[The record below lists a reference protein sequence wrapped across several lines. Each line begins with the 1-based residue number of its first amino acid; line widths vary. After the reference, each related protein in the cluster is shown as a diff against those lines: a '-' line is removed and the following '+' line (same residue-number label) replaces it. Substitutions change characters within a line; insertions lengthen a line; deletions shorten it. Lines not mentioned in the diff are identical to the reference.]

1 MTPQS
6 NFMVLAPLADG
17 QEDAL
22 RSLLAS
28 MNLRPGVVDPHNALV
43 PFGEFERLHF
53 ARFVI
58 VDAPTAADITVY
70 GLPMAKWPVSLAFLG
85 DCDGP
90 ADSFLAEL
98 VGRAGAGLRRIFA
111 FCRGF
116 SPEGDLLDWMKRHE
130 QPPAANYINWIGRTA
145 LQVREEAALREA
157 LVNHLQTI
165 REEAGSLSP
174 RQLHERLSAFVAAEQ
189 RAGRLTLTPE
199 APTPFGWWLRN
210 LLHMIGVPL
219 ALLIL
224 APFLLIASPVL
235 AYMLRRRETTDP
247 DIDPP
252 PDPDHVARLADLEDH
267 EFTNQFTVFGDLKPG
282 RFRRWTTSFLLW
294 LLNYSARHIYN
305 RGYLTRVQTIHFA
318 RWIFLD
324 GKKRLFFASNYDGSL
339 ESYMDDFINKV
350 AWGINLVFSNGVGY
364 PRTDWLIKRGARDE
378 QKYKRVLRRHQLPTD
393 VWYNAH
399 PGLTAIDLARNSR
412 IRAGIER
419 PALPEREAREW
430 LSLLSGGTDVTPPHP
445 GVDFGDVQGLVRFG
459 HGRLSEASFFLLK
472 VADRAA
478 AQRWLQSAPVTSAQ
492 EMDPR
497 PDSALQVAFT
507 REGLQALGVPSEVI
521 QGFSDEF
528 QSGLAGEE
536 SRSRRLGDVG
546 ANAPSGWQ
554 WGGSAGAVPHL
565 VAMVYALPGGLDAWE
580 EAIQGAD
587 WDAAFDVQARLSTF
601 DLGEIEPFGFADGL
615 SQPRPDWERE
625 LAPDV
630 KERPK
635 YSNLIALGEVL
646 LGYPN
651 EYGRYTRRPLI
662 DPTHDPRAADL
673 PAAEDALNKRDLGRN
688 GTYVVFRQLHQDVR
702 GFWQFLDRQANS
714 VAGERQRLAEA
725 MVGRTRSG
733 EPLVPLAAEPIPGVG
748 PDPKDIA
755 ANQFTYAGDPSG
767 TRCPFGAHVRRANPR
782 SGDLPEGTTGG
793 VARLLRLLGFK
804 RASFYDDL
812 LASARFHRIVRR
824 GREYGTPL
832 SPEDA
837 LHPGPEHEERGLH
850 FIGLAANLSR
860 QFEFVQN
867 AWIESTKFA
876 GLSEERDPLLG
887 DRALPPGLTDASSTS
902 PALTGLAEEQAP
914 LLGGSEALPDPSSGD
929 VFTIRRADGS
939 ARRITGMPQFIT
951 VLGGAYFFLPG
962 LRALRY
968 IAGAPAMSPAARP
981 EPTSIEENR
990 WRLLRALHRGLQIG
1004 LHIERRLEP
1013 FFRPALNAV
1022 LRAPSAALIQYLINR
1037 RRPNEGLGLAEE
1049 RIAPDE
1055 EESLQSI
1062 INSFAGYLRRT
1073 YRPGGYERGG
1083 NTKTHGIV
1091 RAEVTIRD
1099 DLPVHLRHGIFA
1111 TPRTFPAYVRYSGPG
1126 PNLPN
1131 DIEDVGFVS
1140 MSIKLM
1146 DVPGPKLLDDEK
1158 FTQDLLAVCTPTF
1171 VTPNTRENAKLQ
1183 IWSFR
1188 DMPVFYFLNPLDTHL
1203 LDFFMQSW
1211 WNETQYNPLGARYW
1225 SCVPYLLG
1233 EGQAMMYSFY
1243 PKSKAITRIPG
1254 VPFGRVPPNYL
1265 HDNMVATL
1273 ARQDVE
1279 FDILV
1284 QVQTDPHRMPIEN
1297 ASVRW
1302 PERLSPFIPAA
1313 TVHIPRQKFDWPAQI
1328 EFAKRLSMN
1337 PWHCLPEHR
1346 PLGNQSRARLR
1357 MYTELSRLRQAMN
1370 QAPHVE
1376 PTGAERFDEPLEQPE
1391 PPGSP
1396 SP

>member
-1 MTPQS
+1 
-6 NFMVLAPLADG
+6 
-17 QEDAL
+17 
-22 RSLLAS
+22 
-28 MNLRPGVVDPHNALV
+28 VVDPHNPLV

-58 VDAPTAADITVY
+58 VDAPTAADIAVY
-70 GLPMAKWPVSLAFLG
+70 GLPVAEWPVSLAFLG

-90 ADSFLAEL
+90 SDTFLAEL
-98 VGRAGAGLRRIFA
+98 VARAGPGLRQIFA

-116 SPEGDLLDWMKRHE
+116 SPEGDLLGWMQRHE
-130 QPPAANYINWIGRTA
+130 QPAAANYVNWIGRTVV
-145 LQVREEAALREA
+145 QVREEAALRRA
-157 LVNHLQTI
+157 LIDRLQQL
-165 REEAGSLSP
+165 EDAGGGRSP
-174 RQLHERLSAFVAAEQ
+174 RELHEELAGFVAAERQ
-189 RAGRLTLTPE
+189 AGRLTLTPE
-199 APTPFGWWLRN
+199 APTPFDWWLRD
-210 LLHMIGVPL
+210 LLHKIGVPI
-219 ALLIL
+219 ALLLL

-235 AYMLRRRETTDP
+235 AYVLRRHETKDP
-247 DIDPP
+247 DIDPR
-252 PDPDHVARLADLEDH
+252 PDPEHVTRLAALEDH
-267 EFTNQFTVFGDLKPG
+267 DVVNQFTVFGDLKPG
-282 RFRRWTTSFLLW
+282 PFRRWTTTFLLW
-294 LLNYSARHIYN
+294 LLNYSTRHIYN

-318 RWIFLD
+318 RWVFLD
-324 GKKRLFFASNYDGSL
+324 DKKRLFFASNYDGSL

-364 PRTDWLIKRGARDE
+364 PRTDWLIKGGARDE

-399 PGLTAIDLARNSR
+399 PGLTAVDLARNTR
-412 IRAGIER
+412 IRKGIES
-419 PALPEREAREW
+419 PALTEREARQW
-430 LSLLSGGTDVTPPHP
+430 LSLLTGGTDVTPLHP
-445 GVDFGDVQGLVRFG
+445 GVDFGDVQAVVRFG
-459 HGRLSEASFFLLK
+459 HGRLTEASFLLLK

-478 AQRWLQSAPVTSAQ
+478 AQRWLQNAPFTSARR
-492 EMDPR
+492 MDP
-497 PDSALQVAFT
+497 PPESALQVAFT
-507 REGLQALGVPSEVI
+507 REGLEALGVAPEVI
-521 QGFSDEF
+521 QGFSEEF

-546 ANAPSGWQ
+546 TNAPAAWD
-554 WGGSAGAVPHL
+554 WGSPRAGSVPHL
-565 VAMVYALPGGLDAWE
+565 VAMVYALPGGLEAWE
-580 EAIQGAD
+580 AAIKGAD
-587 WDAAFDVQARLSTF
+587 WDAAFTVQARLSTF
-601 DLGEIEPFGFADGL
+601 DLGEIEAFGFADGL
-615 SQPRPDWERE
+615 SQPRLDWERT
-625 LAPDV
+625 LAPEV
-630 KERPK
+630 KERPA

-651 EYGRYTRRPLI
+651 EYGRYTRRPLL
-662 DPTHDPRAADL
+662 DPLDDPRAGDL
-673 PAAEDALNKRDLGRN
+673 PAAEDVPNRRDLGRN
-688 GTYVVFRQLHQDVR
+688 GTYLVFRQLHQDVR

-714 VAGERQRLAEA
+714 VAGERWRLAEA

-733 EPLVPLAAEPIPGVG
+733 EPLMPPAEEPIPGVG
-748 PDPKDIA
+748 PEPQDIA
-755 ANQFTYAGDPSG
+755 ANQFTYAMDPSG
-767 TRCPFGAHVRRANPR
+767 TRCPIGAHVRRANPR
-782 SGDLPEGTTGG
+782 TGDLPEGRPGAF
-793 VARLLRLLGFK
+793 ARLLRLLGFK

-812 LASARFHRIVRR
+812 TASARFHRIVRR
-824 GREYGTPL
+824 GRGYGTRL

-837 LHPGPEHEERGLH
+837 LQPGPANEQRGLH
-850 FIGLAANLSR
+850 FVALVASLSR

-867 AWIESTKFA
+867 AWIEGTKFA
-876 GLSEERDPLLG
+876 ALTEERDPLLG
-887 DRALPPGLTDASSTS
+887 SRAPVAGLRDPAS
-902 PALTGLAEEQAP
+902 ARAGYAGLAEEAAP
-914 LLGGSEALPDPSSGD
+914 LSDDLPGFAGSAEG
-929 VFTIRRADGS
+929 VFTIHRPDGAVRRV
-939 ARRITGMPQFIT
+939 TGLPQFVT
-951 VLGGAYFFLPG
+951 VRGGAYFFLPG

-968 IAGAPAMSPAARP
+968 IAGAPAIGPAPRLQA
-981 EPTSIEENR
+981 TSNEENR

-1004 LHIERRLEP
+1004 LHVERRLEP

-1049 RIAPDE
+1049 RVAPDE
-1055 EESLQSI
+1055 EASLESI
-1062 INSFAGYLRRT
+1062 IDSFAGYLRRT
-1073 YRPGGYERGG
+1073 YRPGCYERGG

-1091 RAEVTIRD
+1091 RAEVTVRD
-1099 DLPVHLRHGIFA
+1099 DLPAHLRHGIFA

-1126 PNLPN
+1126 PNLPS

-1158 FTQDLLAVCTPTF
+1158 YTQDLLAVCTPTF

-1188 DMPVFYFLNPLDTHL
+1188 DMPVFYFWNPLDSHL

-1243 PKSKAITRIPG
+1243 PKSKVITRIPG

-1302 PERLSPFIPAA
+1302 PERLSPFVPAA
-1313 TVHIPRQKFDWPAQI
+1313 TVHIPQQKFDWPAQI

-1357 MYTELSRLRQAMN
+1357 MYTELSRLRQEMN
-1370 QAPHVE
+1370 HAPHVE
-1376 PTGAERFDEPLEQPE
+1376 PTGDERFDEPLEKPAPPE
-1391 PPGSP
+1391 QTSR
-1396 SP
+1396 